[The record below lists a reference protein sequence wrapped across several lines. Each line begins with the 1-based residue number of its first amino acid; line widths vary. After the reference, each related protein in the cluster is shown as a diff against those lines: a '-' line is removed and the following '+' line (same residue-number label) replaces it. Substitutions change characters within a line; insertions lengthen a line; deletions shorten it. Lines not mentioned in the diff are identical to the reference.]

1 MIRKHSVT
9 IRGHRTSVSLEEE
22 FWRCLLEIAEA
33 REETVAALISSIDE
47 QRQPEQNLSSAARLF
62 VLDWYRVQASSNS
75 SVDPDDIGS
84 MR

>member
-33 REETVAALISSIDE
+33 RAETVAALISSIDE

-62 VLDWYRVQASSNS
+62 VLEWYRAQTLPKNS
-75 SVDPDDIGS
+75 ADLDDSGLIP
-84 MR
+84 

>member
-33 REETVAALISSIDE
+33 RTETVAALISSIDE
-47 QRQPEQNLSSAARLF
+47 QRQPDQNLSSAARLF
-62 VLDWYRVQASSNS
+62 VLDWYRARASSIN
-75 SVDPDDIGS
+75 SVDDNGS
-84 MR
+84 KP

>member
-33 REETVAALISSIDE
+33 RTETVAALISSIDE
-47 QRQPEQNLSSAARLF
+47 QRQPDQNLSSAACLF
-62 VLDWYRVQASSNS
+62 VLDWYRARASSIN
-75 SVDPDDIGS
+75 SVDDKGS
-84 MR
+84 KQ